1 VDSEEENHSIHLL
14 KKARSNKEEPEIFSE
29 EEIIIDP
36 KTGEKKIIRLKKVVL
51 EVIERI

>member
-14 KKARSNKEEPEIFSE
+14 KKASNKDEPEIFSE